1 LDVQQTHLAEADRL
15 IGRARTM
22 IVKQTSHVAEL
33 ERDGHDARKARQV
46 LALLREALRNMLAHR
61 ALILRE
67 LRYKS

>member
-22 IVKQTSHVAEL
+22 IVKQTFHVAEL
-33 ERDGHDARKARQV
+33 KRDCHDARKARQV
-46 LALLREALRNMLAHR
+46 LALLREAFNMLAHR